1 MADAPWSLI
10 VHGGART
17 IAPDLMDANRAGCRA
32 AAEAGAAV
40 LRAGGSAVQAV
51 RIAVCHLEDND
62 IFNAGPGSIG
72 NAAGDIE
79 MDAGIMDGRTLDIG
93 AVAAVRRLY
102 NPIEAATA
110 LLAAEPILLV
120 GDGAERFALSRGI
133 PRASAPFK
141 ARASGITGHDTVG
154 CVARDQEGHL
164 AAGTS
169 TGGIANTLPGRVG
182 DAPLPGCGF
191 YAEDAIGAV
200 SLSGDGEAIART
212 LLGAR
217 VVRAMESWP
226 ASDAAKTIVAP
237 MQRLGA
243 EAGVI
248 AIDAAGR
255 IGFEHTSEHFAVA
268 FIDSASAGATAVVQH
283 GELEGPEHGG

>member
-1 MADAPWSLI
+1 MADATWSLI

-17 IAPDLMDANRAGCRA
+17 IAPDMTHANRAGCRA
-32 AAEAGAAV
+32 AAEAGAGV
-40 LRAGGSAVQAV
+40 LRAGGSAVEAV

-62 IFNAGPGSIG
+62 IFNAGRGSVG
-72 NAAGDIE
+72 NAAGEIE
-79 MDAGIMDGRTLDIG
+79 MDAGIMDGNTLDIG
-93 AVAAVRRLY
+93 AVAAVRQLY
-102 NPIEAATA
+102 NPIEAAA
-110 LLAAEPILLV
+110 AMLAAEPVLLV
-120 GDGAERFALSRGI
+120 GEGAERFAMTQGL
-133 PRASAPFK
+133 PRPSAPFE
-141 ARASGITGHDTVG
+141 AVGSDEGGHDTVG
-154 CVARDQEGHL
+154 CVARDQAGHL

-191 YAEDAIGAV
+191 YADDAIGAV

-212 LLGAR
+212 LLGAQ
-217 VVRAMESWP
+217 VIRAMESWP
-226 ASDAAKTIVAP
+226 ASHAAASIVAP

-255 IGFEHTSEHFAVA
+255 IGFAHNSEHFAVA
-268 FIDSASAGATAVVQH
+268 FIDAASTGATAVLRRDEL
-283 GELEGPEHGG
+283 GEPDHDR